1 MSILELGERKPQV
14 TRRGV
19 LTGMVVTGGLA
30 VGYWVWP
37 RRDTPNLV
45 AADGETVFN
54 PWIKIARDGRVTIAV
69 PQLEAGQGSYT
80 ALAQIAADELGADW
94 RTVAIEPAPL
104 NSAYDNA
111 VFGDA
116 VGGAAAQATGFSS
129 TIRALADPVRQAAA
143 ATRALLCQAAGARW
157 DADWLA
163 CDTEN
168 GFVVRGND
176 RLRFGEL
183 AEEAARF
190 DVPSE
195 IPPRDADDRLIRKGV
210 PRLDAPAKLDGS
222 ANFAADIRL
231 LDMVFASIRQ
241 GPPGANARLKLID
254 KAAAQK
260 VFGLLQIIETDYWVA
275 AVATNTWAA
284 NKAIDAMRPRF
295 AFAEKPADTAS
306 VDKALTA
313 ALDGGEGN
321 RVHSAGDIGVALG
334 NGRVYR
340 AAYTAGPMPHGC
352 LEPFSATAAYKEGQL
367 QLWFASQWPDAAR
380 RAAADAIGISADN
393 VIVHVPFSGG
403 AFGRNLETAIAR
415 QAAILAAKVERP
427 VQLQW
432 SRAEDMLQDAMRP
445 PAQARMIAKMLPGG
459 RIEGWQAR
467 IATPD
472 GLAEMHARTAD
483 GAASTQTAV
492 SGAIPAYAIPAIA
505 IDHHPVEIGIPSG
518 VWPGAADSV
527 TAFFTE
533 SFIDELAKASG
544 VEALSFRIA
553 LLGGNPRL
561 AACLAK
567 VAIRGGWEG
576 GGPGTGQGLAA
587 HMMRGA
593 HVAVLAEAQIGDD
606 QRVRV
611 TRLTCVA
618 DVGRVINPDL
628 ARQRIEG
635 DLLFG
640 MSQAT
645 GRPVSYANG
654 LPTPLRLGS
663 LGLPLLR
670 DMPEISVQLVD
681 SREVSGGVNEIAV
694 PPVAPAIANALFAAT
709 GRRFRTLPLV
719 GA

>member
-1 MSILELGERKPQV
+1 MSILELGERQPRV

-19 LTGMVVTGGLA
+19 LTGLAVAGGLA
-30 VGYWVWP
+30 VGYRVWP
-37 RRDTPNLV
+37 RAQTANLV
-45 AADGETVFN
+45 AADDETVFN

-69 PQLEAGQGSYT
+69 PQLESGQGSYT

-94 RTVAIEPAPL
+94 RTIAIEPAPL
-104 NSAYDNA
+104 NSAYANA
-111 VFGDA
+111 IFSDV
-116 VGGAAAQATGFSS
+116 VGEGSVQATGFSS
-129 TIRALADPVRQAAA
+129 TIRALSEPVREAAA

-163 CDTEN
+163 CTTEN

-183 AEEAARF
+183 AENAAQF
-190 DVPSE
+190 EVPSQ
-195 IPPRDADDRLIRKGV
+195 IPPRDAEDRLIRKGV

-231 LDMVFASIRQ
+231 PDMVFASIRQ
-241 GPPGANARLKLID
+241 GPPAAGARLKSID

-260 VFGLLQIIETDYWVA
+260 TFGLLQIVEHDQWVA
-275 AVATNTWAA
+275 AIATNWWAA
-284 NKAIDAMRPRF
+284 NTAIAAMRPRF
-295 AFAEKPADTAS
+295 STQGAPADAAS
-306 VDKALTA
+306 IDKALNAAIDGGDGTRVHASGDIAA
-313 ALDGGEGN
+313 ALGSG
-321 RVHSAGDIGVALG
+321 S
-334 NGRVYR
+334 VYR
-340 AAYTAGPMPHGC
+340 ARYAAGPMPHAC
-352 LEPFSATAAYKEGQL
+352 IEPLCATGWFNDGRL

-380 RAAADAIGISADN
+380 QAAAGAIGIDADK
-393 VIVHVPFSGG
+393 VVVHVPFAGG
-403 AFGRNLETAIAR
+403 AFGRNLETQIAA
-415 QAAILAAKVERP
+415 QAAILAAKIGRP

-445 PAQARMIAKMLPGG
+445 PAIAAMIARMLPGG
-459 RIEGWQAR
+459 RVEGWQAR

-472 GLAEMHARTAD
+472 GVAQMHARTA
-483 GAASTQTAV
+483 GGNASQQTAV

-505 IDHHPVEIGIPSG
+505 IDHHPVDIGVPAG

-544 VEALSFRIA
+544 IEALSFRIA
-553 LLGGNPRL
+553 LLGGSPRL
-561 AACLAK
+561 AGCLAR

-587 HMMRGA
+587 HKMRGS
-593 HVAVLAEAQIGDD
+593 HIAVLAEAQIGND

-611 TRLTCVA
+611 TKLTCVA

-635 DLLFG
+635 DLLLG

-645 GRPVSYANG
+645 GRPVSYAKG
-654 LPTPLRLGS
+654 VPTPLRLGA

-681 SREVSGGVNEIAV
+681 SREASGGVNEIAV
-694 PPVAPAIANALFAAT
+694 PPVAPAIANALFATT
-709 GRRFRTLPLV
+709 GRRFRTLPMV
-719 GA
+719 VS

>member
-1 MSILELGERKPQV
+1 MSILELGERQPRV

-19 LTGMVVTGGLA
+19 LTGLAVAGGLA
-30 VGYWVWP
+30 VGYRVWP
-37 RRDTPNLV
+37 RRQTPNLV
-45 AADGETVFN
+45 AADDENIFN

-94 RTVAIEPAPL
+94 RTIAIEPAPL
-104 NSAYDNA
+104 NSAYANA

-116 VGGAAAQATGFSS
+116 IGGDAVQATGFSS
-129 TIRALADPVRQAAA
+129 SIRSFAGPVRQAAA
-143 ATRALLCQAAGARW
+143 ATRALLSQAAGARW

-163 CDTEN
+163 CTTEN

-183 AEEAARF
+183 AEDAAKF

-195 IPPRDADDRLIRKGV
+195 IPPRDAEERLIRKGV

-231 LDMVFASIRQ
+231 PDMVFASIRQ
-241 GPPGANARLKLID
+241 GPPGAFARLKSVD

-260 VFGLLQIIETDYWVA
+260 TFGMLQIVEHDHWVA
-275 AVATNTWAA
+275 AVATNWWAA
-284 NKAIDAMRPRF
+284 NTAITAMRPRF
-295 AFAEKPADTAS
+295 AVRDKPVDTQSIDTAL
-306 VDKALTA
+306 KAA
-313 ALDGGEGN
+313 FDGGDGA
-321 RVHSAGDIGVALG
+321 RVHAAGDIGAALG
-334 NGRVYR
+334 SGSVYR
-340 AAYTAGPMPHGC
+340 ASYAVGAMPHAC
-352 LEPFSATAAYKEGQL
+352 VEPLCATAWFNDGQL

-380 RAAADAIGISADN
+380 QAAADAIGIDADR
-393 VIVHVPFSGG
+393 VIVHVPFAGG
-403 AFGRNLETAIAR
+403 AFGRNLETGIAA
-415 QAAILAAKVERP
+415 QAAILASKIARP

-472 GLAEMHARTAD
+472 GVAEMHARTAG
-483 GAASTQTAV
+483 GAASAQTVV

-505 IDHHPVEIGIPSG
+505 IDHHPVDIGVPAG
-518 VWPGAADSV
+518 VWPSAADSV

-544 VEALSFRIA
+544 IEALSFRIA

-576 GGPGTGQGLAA
+576 GGEGTGQGLAA
-587 HMMRGA
+587 HMMRGS
-593 HVAVLAEAQIGDD
+593 HIAVLAEAQIGND

-645 GRPVSYANG
+645 GRPVTYANG
-654 LPTPLRLGS
+654 LPTPLRFGS

-670 DMPEISVQLVD
+670 DMPEISVQLVE
-681 SREVSGGVNEIAV
+681 SREASGGVNEIAV
-694 PPVAPAIANALFAAT
+694 PPVAPAIGNALFAAT

-719 GA
+719 AS